1 MNKALRV
8 ETLRALPCS
17 FRTSGN
23 VLPTRGQIGETT
35 MAIKMK
41 QTASKVEATEET
53 TVDVSASNALASL
66 RTLIGRGDK
75 EVSELATSLLAAKNE
90 WEAGPA
96 TMLITLT
103 EAYCGDADKDG
114 NREHDLSEF
123 FPRPVADA
131 KDEEGI
137 NGPHEFFE
145 APKPDKD
152 GVLKVRKCNF
162 FTETWD
168 TLTIGKTQNFILS
181 QLRHFEKGGD
191 ETKAEEKYRQM
202 PADKRVNLKKKTQAD
217 KSRGRQ
223 IIRKSIGVHYVMYDL
238 SDYADRVRLE
248 LDADDV
254 ANFGQYPF
262 NLIDV
267 TSVRKYRPMSI
278 GDLMKVDVRL
288 AVHDAGPEGSLY
300 DAIIR
305 QLKRGAGGPAEGS
318 RYANVNEFFKGVAA
332 MNHYLDL
339 GSEDGRQHFED
350 IKIMLAKKGNSPL
363 VEQIGTLNSVVRG
376 LWSEPLQVRFGKI
389 MDAKIAAENVEEEK
403 VA

>member
-1 MNKALRV
+1 
-8 ETLRALPCS
+8 
-17 FRTSGN
+17 
-23 VLPTRGQIGETT
+23 

-41 QTASKVEATEET
+41 QAKQTE
-53 TVDVSASNALASL
+53 TVSDDDTSVANGANIPASNTLA
-66 RTLIGRGDK
+66 TLQTFIGQGDK
-75 EVSELATSLLAAKNE
+75 EVSALAQSLLDAKNE

-103 EAYCGDADKDG
+103 DAYCGPADKDG
-114 NREHDLSEF
+114 NRAHDLTEF
-123 FPRPVADA
+123 FPRPVTEA

-152 GVLKVRKCNF
+152 GVLKTRKCNF

-168 TLTIGKTQNFILS
+168 TLSIGKAQNFVLS

-202 PADKRVNLKKKTQAD
+202 QADKRVNLKKKTQAD

-223 IIRKSIGVHYVMYDL
+223 IIRKAVGVHYVMYDL
-238 SDYADRVRLE
+238 ADYAERVTLE
-248 LDADDV
+248 LDQDDI

-262 NLIDV
+262 NLIDQ
-267 TSVRKYRPMSI
+267 TSVRKYRPMSV
-278 GDLMKVDVRL
+278 GDIMKVDVRL
-288 AVHDAGPEGSLY
+288 AVHDAGADGNLY
-300 DAIIR
+300 DAIVR
-305 QLKRGAGGPAEGS
+305 QLKRGAGGVADGA
-318 RYANVNEFFKGVAA
+318 RYTNVNEFFKGVAA
-332 MNHYLDL
+332 MINYLDL
-339 GSEDGRQHFED
+339 DSEDGRQHFED
-350 IKIMLAKKGNSPL
+350 IKIMLAKKQNGPL

-376 LWSEPLQVRFGKI
+376 LWSEPLQVRFSKI
-389 MDAKIAAENVEEEK
+389 IDAKIAEQNLTEK